1 MKKNAA
7 LLVALSVGTFGATA
21 RPVAAADKQHLQ
33 MMAEIRLLQEQQ
45 QQLQQLMGSLQ
56 DTLKTLNTKLD
67 DQAATNRK
75 AMADQA
81 LAVNNIGD
89 TVRTLREKTDETN
102 VRISSVSQEIDALRQ
117 SIASQPQQPPVA
129 INPQPGTV
137 VPGTSG
143 ITQGAPIPAAP
154 SGGNAVAPPPGVSA
168 QRMYESSFDDYTAGR
183 YDLAIQGFQ
192 NFVATFGARAPQTPD
207 AQYNIGQS
215 YYQQSKYPEARD
227 AYQKVV
233 NDYAQVAQPS
243 TLADAY
249 YKLGMTF
256 ERLNQVDAA
265 KQAYQTVV
273 QKYPSTSSAT
283 LANSALQRLNRR

>member
-1 MKKNAA
+1 MKTHAA
-7 LLVALSVGTFGATA
+7 RLFTILVLASPFVA
-21 RPVAAADKQHLQ
+21 RPAEAADKQHLQ

-45 QQLQQLMGSLQ
+45 QQLQQLMGALQ

-75 AMADQA
+75 SMADQT

-117 SIASQPQQPPVA
+117 AMGSQPQQPA
-129 INPQPGTV
+129 QLINPASSGAPGT
-137 VPGTSG
+137 TD
-143 ITQGAPIPAAP
+143 
-154 SGGNAVAPPPGVSA
+154 AVAPPPVSA
-168 QRMYESSFDDYTAGR
+168 QRTYESSFDDYTAGR
-183 YDLAIQGFQ
+183 YDLAIKGFEY
-192 NFVATFGARAPQTPD
+192 FVATFPRAPQAPD

-233 NDYAQVAQPS
+233 TDYAQIAQPS

-249 YKLGMTF
+249 YKLGMTY
-256 ERLNQVDAA
+256 ERLNQIDAA
-265 KQAYQTVV
+265 KQTYQTVV
-273 QKYPSTSSAT
+273 QKYPTTSSAT
-283 LANSALQRLNRR
+283 LANSALQRLNRK

>member
-1 MKKNAA
+1 MKKHAA
-7 LLVALSVGTFGATA
+7 RLLTVLVLAAPFAT
-21 RPVAAADKQHLQ
+21 RPAEAADKQHLQ

-45 QQLQQLMGSLQ
+45 QQLQQLMGALQ

-67 DQAATNRK
+67 DQASTNRK
-75 AMADQA
+75 AMADQT

-89 TVRTLREKTDETN
+89 TVRALREKAEDTN

-117 SIASQPQQPPVA
+117 TMASQPSTSV
-129 INPQPGTV
+129 INPGSQGNGTPGTGGINA
-137 VPGTSG
+137 GTP
-143 ITQGAPIPAAP
+143 TPMP
-154 SGGNAVAPPPGVSA
+154 STGGNPGVPPPGVSA

-192 NFVATFGARAPQTPD
+192 NFIAVFGRAPQAPD

-233 NDYAQVAQPS
+233 TDYAQTAQPS

-249 YKLGMTF
+249 YKLGMTY
-256 ERLNQVDAA
+256 ERLNQIDAA
-265 KQAYQTVV
+265 KQTYQTVV
-273 QKYPSTSSAT
+273 QKYATTSSAT
-283 LANSALQRLNRR
+283 LANSALQRLNRK